1 MSISL
6 IFPLQ
11 SQHNGFQSYTDE
23 QTAEAI
29 KQNLKMLLLTSP
41 GEYVMDSNFGV
52 GLYNYLFEL
61 GTPSVADTVKR
72 SIRKQ
77 VSLYMP
83 YVRLEE
89 ININF
94 DNIDS
99 NTMNLRIEYKTSQ
112 SVINEVF
119 DLTTTI

>member
-23 QTAEAI
+23 ETTAAI

-41 GEYVMDSNFGV
+41 GEYVMDADFGV

-61 GTPSVADTVKR
+61 GTPSVASTVKR

-83 YVRLEE
+83 YVRLEK

-112 SVINEVF
+112 SAINEVF